1 MANVKFVTINDKDY
15 ALCVYQDGTR
25 HYSVLTERRNQY
37 GLRIQRTLNT
47 PAIKAK
53 IDAAVFEADHA
64 EAIQMNAD
72 LSPVAVA
79 AAHDEALLANMG
91 VEFLNR
97 VRLYPETVVSPDEAH
112 AEALEMN
119 EVFDYAERTKDMS
132 VAELNAEFNA
142 TLTRVLDVEEAHA
155 QALAMNEETDR
166 RRADAVR
173 RSMLATLEE
182 SGTLPALVEA
192 CHAEALEENAR
203 FDWLRARFGVFHVS
217 LDAIKQQIVEEAH
230 DEALRIEAERGT
242 ATLEAHL

>member
-1 MANVKFVTINDKDY
+1 MANVKFVTIDGKDY
-15 ALCVYQDGTR
+15 ALCVYEDGYK
-25 HYSVLTERRNQY
+25 HYAVMTERRNQY

-53 IDAAVFEADHA
+53 IDAAVFEADHT

-112 AEALEMN
+112 AEAL
-119 EVFDYAERTKDMS
+119 D
-132 VAELNAEFNA
+132 
-142 TLTRVLDVEEAHA
+142 
-155 QALAMNEETDR
+155 MNEETDR

-230 DEALRIEAERGT
+230 DEALRIAAERGT